1 MAFYWEGLLWYFLLI
16 DSLFYFIMT
25 WSKGKLHHK
34 ETHWLSDYLPY
45 EKGFSFIYL
54 GITIW
59 MGLMMWRLQLI
70 FNF

>member
-1 MAFYWEGLLWYFLLI
+1 MAFYFEGLFWYFLLI

-25 WSKGKLHHK
+25 FSKDKLHQK
-34 ETHWLSDYLPY
+34 QTHWISDYLPY
-45 EKGFSFIYL
+45 ERGFAYIYL
-54 GITIW
+54 GLTLW